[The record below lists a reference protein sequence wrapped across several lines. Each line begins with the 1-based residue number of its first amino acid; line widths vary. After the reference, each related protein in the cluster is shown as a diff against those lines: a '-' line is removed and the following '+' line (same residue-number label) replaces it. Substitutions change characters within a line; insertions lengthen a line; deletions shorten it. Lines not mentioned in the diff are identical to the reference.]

1 MVRSL
6 YLSLI
11 FALVGQIQSSQLYT
25 RAHEVQEGL
34 NLDIGERVHCYKDK
48 VILLQLDY
56 EKSSKIPTEHIYT
69 SNDI

>member
-6 YLSLI
+6 YLALI

-25 RAHEVQEGL
+25 GTNEVQEGL
-34 NLDIGERVHCYKDK
+34 NLDIGERVHFFKGK

-56 EKSSKIPTEHIYT
+56 EKTSKIPPN
-69 SNDI
+69 SN